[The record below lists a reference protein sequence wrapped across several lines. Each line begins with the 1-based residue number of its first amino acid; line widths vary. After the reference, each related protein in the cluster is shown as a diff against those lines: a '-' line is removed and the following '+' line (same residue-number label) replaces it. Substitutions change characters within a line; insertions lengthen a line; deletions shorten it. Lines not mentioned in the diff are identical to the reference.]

1 METQIK
7 LENVSGIQKKF
18 TVTIPAAAVTRS
30 VEKKFLEVQK
40 TAKLKG
46 FRPGHVPLPLVKQF
60 YADDVKQ
67 RVLQTLIDEGYREAL
82 KLHPLR
88 VIGEPRVEG
97 ADEPDHL
104 HVHDGEQFKFVAFV
118 EIVPEV
124 EPKDYKG
131 LSLEKPSIEVVAED
145 IKTVQTRYLDRKAE
159 LVPAARAAKN
169 GDFVDFRYEG
179 EVETDGKWI
188 PRESLSGDRVSELGT
203 RELLAEFEAG
213 ILGAKAGDT
222 VQFEVPYAAD
232 YSDAELAG
240 KKARFSVSVR
250 EVKEK
255 RLPEWSE
262 ELCKEFGFESLA
274 DFDKIT
280 REELAAQKV
289 QTAENTLREQ
299 LIDKLIEKNTF
310 EVPEALVMQQLRAVV
325 NDYTTELRRYGF
337 NDQMIQSTIIQQLEE
352 FKKRASSQVRG
363 GILLDAIG
371 KKEKITTSPEEIEVA
386 MKKASVDS
394 NFPLDKLQERFER
407 NPRDRLNFEYR
418 VREDK
423 TIRFLLD
430 AAKIKE
436 KK

>member
-18 TVTIPAAAVTRS
+18 TVTIPAAAVSRS
-30 VEKKFLEVQK
+30 VENKYLEVQK

-46 FRPGHVPLPLVKQF
+46 FRPGKVPLPLVKQF
-60 YADDVKQ
+60 YASDVRQ

-97 ADEPDHL
+97 ADEPEHL
-104 HVHDGEQFKFVAFV
+104 HIHDGEQFKFVAFV

-131 LSLEKPSIEVVAED
+131 LSLEKPSVEVTAED
-145 IKTVQTRYLDRKAE
+145 IDVVKTRYLDRKAE
-159 LVPAARAAKN
+159 LTAVERAAKN

-179 EVETDGKWI
+179 EVETDGQWV

-255 RLPEWSE
+255 RLPQWSE
-262 ELCKEFGFESLA
+262 ALSKEFGFESDA
-274 DFDKIT
+274 DFEKIT
-280 REELAAQKV
+280 RDELTAQKV
-289 QTAENTLREQ
+289 QSSENALREQ
-299 LIDKLIEKNTF
+299 LIEKLIEKNTF
-310 EVPEALVMQQLRAVV
+310 EVPEALVMQQLRSIV
-325 NDYTTELRRYGF
+325 NDYTGELRRYGF
-337 NDQMIQSTIIQQLEE
+337 NDQMIQSTIISQLEE
-352 FKKRASSQVRG
+352 FKKRAGSQVRG

-371 KKEKITTSPEEIEVA
+371 KKEKVTVSAEEIEVA
-386 MKKASVDS
+386 MKKAAEDS
-394 NFPLDKLQERFER
+394 NFPIEKLRERIES
-407 NPRDRLNFEYR
+407 NPRDRMNFEYR

-423 TIRFLLD
+423 TIRLVLD